1 MRGWRGCSRGLP
13 SACLEGTLRKWPLAA
28 LEACWCHPLHSH
40 SERIFPLFF
49 SPPPFFSPF
58 TSFCKW
64 QGCPTW
70 LLIPTLVAVGTAAHL
85 PATPPR
91 PPHAGHSPSPT
102 VPPLPTA
109 CDWQNGE
116 SFLSAKEITDGE
128 IILTKTRFK
137 KTRQAE
143 HCLGD

>member
-1 MRGWRGCSRGLP
+1 MDAAGGSPQPAWRGPSENGRWLHLRSAGATPCTAILRGYFLY
-13 SACLEGTLRKWPLAA
+13 
-28 LEACWCHPLHSH
+28 
-40 SERIFPLFF
+40 F
-49 SPPPFFSPF
+49 SLPPPFFSPF

-85 PATPPR
+85 PATPPC

-102 VPPLPTA
+102 VPQLPTT
-109 CDWQNGE
+109 CDRQNGE

-137 KTRQAE
+137 KTLHAE